1 MTDRGW
7 RRAGGRGRRIPSAF
21 HVVQDEEEEEEEGE
35 GAFMNVALKRRT
47 ERQRGMQFMDPG
59 PFR

>member
-21 HVVQDEEEEEEEGE
+21 HVVQDEEEEGE

-47 ERQRGMQFMDPG
+47 ERQRGVQ
-59 PFR
+59 

>member
-1 MTDRGW
+1 MTDRGR

-47 ERQRGMQFMDPG
+47 ERQIGVQ
-59 PFR
+59 